1 MGRNE
6 GRKAAERRRWNG
18 NMRGGE
24 RERKNQMSKQNDK
37 IRMLIID
44 ESR

>member
-1 MGRNE
+1 MEWEYE
-6 GRKAAERRRWNG
+6 GR
-18 NMRGGE
+18 
-24 RERKNQMSKQNDK
+24 REGKKNQMSKQNDK